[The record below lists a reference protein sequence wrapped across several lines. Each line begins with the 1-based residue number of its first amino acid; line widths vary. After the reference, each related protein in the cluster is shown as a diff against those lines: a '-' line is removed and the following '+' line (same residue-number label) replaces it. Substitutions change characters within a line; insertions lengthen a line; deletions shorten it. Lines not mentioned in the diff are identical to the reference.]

1 MKIILSIFFKKQ
13 LTYKNQRRI
22 ISPTSKNSITHPA
35 GKELGSMKRKVF
47 TQPGAPNRLMTS
59 VKVGPKGQ
67 IVIPKEAR
75 EMFGIESGTVLM
87 LLADTERG
95 IAINTMEHFN
105 AVAEEIFSRTTQSK
119 DTVFASMIK
128 KVGDNS
134 DE

>member
-1 MKIILSIFFKKQ
+1 
-13 LTYKNQRRI
+13 
-22 ISPTSKNSITHPA
+22 
-35 GKELGSMKRKVF
+35 MKRKVF